1 MQYYAVGA
9 LEVTDA
15 AWVPTYVE
23 QVTPIVERYGGRY
36 LARTGNAEVIEGE
49 RGPRRMAVI
58 IDWPSREGALA
69 FYQSPE
75 YAPHRTRRLAGATGA
90 FLLVAGED
98 MAAATTTTATQH

>member
-36 LARTGNAEVIEGE
+36 LARTGNVEAIERDE
-49 RGPRRMAVI
+49 EFKH
-58 IDWPSREGALA
+58 WS
-69 FYQSPE
+69 
-75 YAPHRTRRLAGATGA
+75 
-90 FLLVAGED
+90 
-98 MAAATTTTATQH
+98 TQHTNNNNNEPRGGKSLFETVKHA